1 MSRIFVLA
9 NTKGGAGKSTIS
21 SMVIPALFADK
32 EVFIYEID
40 NNNKSKIRDTKIKYK
55 NLIPKDSEEHLFDI
69 DYQAM
74 LKDDSIHIIDVGG
87 GDDTKAVLKSIS
99 EVGLENVEY
108 LIPLNDDIEQVQN
121 VINTI
126 KLIDK
131 RTAKSINVVF
141 NRVYNREKIKE
152 QFIGLFGDNEI
163 GIKSRVKELKE
174 VDEFFIVPNSTLFG
188 ILKNLKGVS
197 LYDVIEPFDDLVSNI
212 KIYRK
217 EWLKNLSQEDYRN
230 NMKNYMFAK
239 RVINLTNELKENFKA
254 LK

>member
-9 NTKGGAGKSTIS
+9 NTKGGAGKSTIA
-21 SMVIPALFADK
+21 SMVMPALFNDK
-32 EVFIYEID
+32 EVFLYEID
-40 NNNKSKIRDTKIKYK
+40 GSNNTKIRDTKIEYK
-55 NLIPKDSEEHLFDI
+55 NLLPRDSEEHLFDI

-74 LKDDSIHIIDVGG
+74 LKDNSIHIIDAGG

-121 VINTI
+121 VIDTI

-131 RTAKSINVVF
+131 NTAKSINVVF
-141 NRVYNREKIKE
+141 NRVYDREKIKE
-152 QFIGLFGDNEI
+152 QFIGLFGDEEI
-163 GIKSRVKELKE
+163 GIKSRVEELKG

-197 LYDVIEPFDDLVSNI
+197 LYDVVEPFSDLVDNI

-217 EWLKNLSQEDYRN
+217 EWLNLSQEDYKN

-239 RVINLTNELKENFKA
+239 RVINLTNELKDDFKEL